1 MRDGR
6 TDAAAI
12 SVAAAVRRPVLCE
25 DGTLRLDLAQDAG
38 RVMAGDVGR
47 QAGDMAFDQR
57 LAIYQDYADCGFFRH
72 PALSESG
79 SLARYRSVLV

>member
-38 RVMAGDVGR
+38 RVMA
-47 QAGDMAFDQR
+47 Q
-57 LAIYQDYADCGFFRH
+57 
-72 PALSESG
+72 PASP
-79 SLARYRSVLV
+79 